1 MQASYQTRLE
11 NGRGRGGEEG
21 MGWLGEGEET
31 GTPLIL
37 TEQVGEVLQEVLR
50 VCTSLHCSV
59 VSGLLLCNMG
69 SYRCTLTKPVLS
81 GCHLSPCSGR
91 LPQSQY
97 CPGCHLS
104 PCSGS

>member
-11 NGRGRGGEEG
+11 NGGGG
-21 MGWLGEGEET
+21 GEGERREWA
-31 GTPLIL
+31 GLGRGRRL

-50 VCTSLHCSV
+50 VCTSLHCSM

-81 GCHLSPCSGR
+81 R
-91 LPQSQY
+91 LPSF
-97 CPGCHLS
+97 PM
-104 PCSGS
+104 